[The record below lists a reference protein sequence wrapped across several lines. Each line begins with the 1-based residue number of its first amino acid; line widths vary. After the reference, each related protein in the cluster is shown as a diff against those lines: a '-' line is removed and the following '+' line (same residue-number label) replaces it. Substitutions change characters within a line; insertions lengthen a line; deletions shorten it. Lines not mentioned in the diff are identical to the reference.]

1 MTTINI
7 SLPDEMK
14 DYVNGAVSN
23 RKYGT
28 VSEYVRHLI
37 RSDEMSQTE
46 VWLANELKK
55 GMEGPFYELKD
66 DTIWNWIVDETK

>member
-23 RKYGT
+23 RKYGA
-28 VSEYVRHLI
+28 VS
-37 RSDEMSQTE
+37 
-46 VWLANELKK
+46 
-55 GMEGPFYELKD
+55 
-66 DTIWNWIVDETK
+66 